1 MKNIILFGGAFDPI
15 HNGHIKMA
23 KEASE
28 FLNAEVIFIPAKIS
42 VWKNESL
49 PVEDKIKMIELAIKD
64 SGKEDV
70 FSISRYEADLKTDI
84 NYSIN
89 TIRHFKKVYPN
100 DKLYLL
106 IGLDQVNNFDKWME
120 ASEISKLVQIVF
132 YGRLNEEKGSGNIK
146 RFSMINIP
154 GEINGINSS
163 DIRDL
168 KSLDTPEPVIRY
180 IIDHDLYFMEN
191 IKNRMSLDRYIHS
204 KSVGLLSYEIAKS
217 NHLKEPKKALV
228 AGLIHDCGKE
238 LPREKEKQIMV
249 EHYSEYIN
257 YPRVIYHQ
265 FTGEYIAKT
274 EFGIEDEEILTS
286 IKYHTTAN
294 SNIGE
299 IGIIVYCADKIEPTR
314 GFDSKDLID
323 AMKNNLWSGFKI
335 VMDSNVDYYVR
346 HGIDYKNPLT
356 VAAIEQYYK

>member
-154 GEINGINSS
+154 GHQSI
-163 DIRDL
+163 
-168 KSLDTPEPVIRY
+168 PE
-180 IIDHDLYFMEN
+180 
-191 IKNRMSLDRYIHS
+191 
-204 KSVGLLSYEIAKS
+204 
-217 NHLKEPKKALV
+217 
-228 AGLIHDCGKE
+228 C
-238 LPREKEKQIMV
+238 
-249 EHYSEYIN
+249 
-257 YPRVIYHQ
+257 
-265 FTGEYIAKT
+265 
-274 EFGIEDEEILTS
+274 
-286 IKYHTTAN
+286 
-294 SNIGE
+294 
-299 IGIIVYCADKIEPTR
+299 
-314 GFDSKDLID
+314 
-323 AMKNNLWSGFKI
+323 
-335 VMDSNVDYYVR
+335 
-346 HGIDYKNPLT
+346 
-356 VAAIEQYYK
+356 